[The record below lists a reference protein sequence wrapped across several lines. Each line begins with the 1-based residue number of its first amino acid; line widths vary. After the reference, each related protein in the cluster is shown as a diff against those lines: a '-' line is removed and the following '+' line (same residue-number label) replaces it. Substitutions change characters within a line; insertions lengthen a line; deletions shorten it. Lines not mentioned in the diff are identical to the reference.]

1 MNRNYIRWLAC
12 PVIFI
17 FVSVTSWVHVWA
29 DTGNTGKDTTS
40 GTVYIMTGTP
50 APWDG
55 ILLKP
60 IDAARLLQDAKSA
73 NAKVK
78 AWQDWAKG
86 MTDLTR
92 KSDTK
97 ACDLQVQYWKE
108 GYKTLQKQKTSHG
121 LPVWAVVVLG
131 IGALGLGVGLGVG
144 LGLHY
149 R

>member
-1 MNRNYIRWLAC
+1 MNRDLVKLLVC
-12 PVIFI
+12 PIIFV
-17 FVSVTSWVHVWA
+17 FVSVTSWTRVWA
-29 DTGNTGKDTTS
+29 DTNKNS
-40 GTVYIMTGTP
+40 GTVYIMKGVP

-73 NAKVK
+73 GARIK

-86 MTDLTR
+86 MVDLTR

-108 GYKTLQKQKTSHG
+108 GYKTLQKQKAPHG